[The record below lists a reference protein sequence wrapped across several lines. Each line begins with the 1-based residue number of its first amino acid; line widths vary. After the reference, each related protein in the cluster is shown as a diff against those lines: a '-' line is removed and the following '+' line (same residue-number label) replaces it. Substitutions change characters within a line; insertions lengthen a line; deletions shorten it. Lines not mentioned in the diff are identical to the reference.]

1 MDYNHVFCFDEDLG
15 QVISNQYYRY
25 IMAFHKNRM
34 EPYIRKAIQNAVRIH
49 APNYVHIKTGG
60 QSLGTDGIREFWI
73 SWYGLPIVK
82 KYVFIQTNIVDYEK
96 LI

>member
-1 MDYNHVFCFDEDLG
+1 MFF
-15 QVISNQYYRY
+15 
-25 IMAFHKNRM
+25 IMMKTWDKSYLTSTIGIYCKINASM

-60 QSLGTDGIREFWI
+60 QSIGTDGIREFWI

-82 KYVFIQTNIVDYEK
+82 KYP
-96 LI
+96 

>member
-25 IMAFHKNRM
+25 TLLLNHRM

-60 QSLGTDGIREFWI
+60 QSVGTDGIREFWI

-82 KYVFIQTNIVDYEK
+82 KYSFY
-96 LI
+96 